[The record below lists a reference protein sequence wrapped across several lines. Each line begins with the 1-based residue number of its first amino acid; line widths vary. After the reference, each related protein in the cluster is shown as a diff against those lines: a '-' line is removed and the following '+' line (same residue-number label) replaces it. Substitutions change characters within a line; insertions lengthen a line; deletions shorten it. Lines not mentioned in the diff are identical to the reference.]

1 MRMHM
6 REGEIK
12 RSELRNLA
20 KNLWVRFGLRMQ
32 ASDKNNKSHGRGQ
45 SAGLL
50 SRPGPRMPP
59 EQRRGE
65 GSPAASSSRRLE

>member
-1 MRMHM
+1 MRIHM
-6 REGEIK
+6 RGRERENK

-20 KNLWVRFGLRMQ
+20 KNLWAGFGLRMQ
-32 ASDKNNKSHGRGQ
+32 ASDKNNKSHGIGQ

-50 SRPGPRMPP
+50 SCLGPRMSSP
-59 EQRRGE
+59 GE